1 MRVEVSAISEYC
13 PTMPVLGRLNWAGI
27 LKGGGRVAVGV
38 AVEGRLPKV
47 RVGGALGV
55 LPEGKADALGVRVA
69 TPVAVEDTVTA
80 RTVAEPDRLAAGLPV
95 ARHGLLVCVELA
107 LGEDDTREV
116 REAVGLADG
125 ERVPTTVRVLV
136 GAEVDDALV
145 DEQRETAAE
154 RLAVGVTLSREES
167 LTEGVIDLVA
177 RGEAEDEALRDPD
190 PEVEVVL
197 LTVTDLEGLPED
209 VFEVITLLEGVER
222 LDMEGEGLVE
232 NVKELREVLVTLRE
246 RTEGVAVELR
256 ERSDEG
262 EEQGLDR
269 DVRDTVVRALK
280 ERVMRGLLVAPARE
294 PDAERVGLDTEG
306 RGVPVTDAV
315 FVDVRVT
322 VPEGALV
329 MVPPLTLRRLDPV
342 AEAEPDSEKRE
353 VVLEGVEE
361 GVLTG
366 MVRVGVAPEDWQ
378 PVQEASP
385 ERDVERVARVLPE
398 ELREPAPEAVLQ
410 AEVLAVL
417 DPEVVPVA
425 LDDAVALTDTDSVTV
440 TDTDAVVVL
449 LCLLIVAFAEVLGLA
464 LAVLSDEARAEVEAL
479 AVNVLPPVAVAEEV
493 AQIVTV
499 GVLLVPAVAERD
511 KVVQGEEDVDADEER
526 VNDGDA
532 EDDAFTVIVA
542 QLADGDSEGV
552 MVCVSERDAVDVEE
566 GDTEVVASHLS
577 EVSAI

>member
-1 MRVEVSAISEYC
+1 
-13 PTMPVLGRLNWAGI
+13 
-27 LKGGGRVAVGV
+27 
-38 AVEGRLPKV
+38 
-47 RVGGALGV
+47 
-55 LPEGKADALGVRVA
+55 
-69 TPVAVEDTVTA
+69 
-80 RTVAEPDRLAAGLPV
+80 
-95 ARHGLLVCVELA
+95 
-107 LGEDDTREV
+107 
-116 REAVGLADG
+116 
-125 ERVPTTVRVLV
+125 
-136 GAEVDDALV
+136 
-145 DEQRETAAE
+145 
-154 RLAVGVTLSREES
+154 
-167 LTEGVIDLVA
+167 
-177 RGEAEDEALRDPD
+177 
-190 PEVEVVL
+190 
-197 LTVTDLEGLPED
+197 
-209 VFEVITLLEGVER
+209 
-222 LDMEGEGLVE
+222 
-232 NVKELREVLVTLRE
+232 
-246 RTEGVAVELR
+246 
-256 ERSDEG
+256 
-262 EEQGLDR
+262 
-269 DVRDTVVRALK
+269 
-280 ERVMRGLLVAPARE
+280 MRGLLVAPARE